1 MLVGALNGEQALG
14 DCMEYLWCKVYW
26 ATLSKEKVSRVE
38 SHNVTNHV
46 LAVNGMTNLLKN
58 LEDGIDLGCVDDGWI
73 VSGEGW
79 NGVGGVPLLVGRWL
93 GEGHWRGER

>member
-1 MLVGALNGEQALG
+1 MRYLMLVGALNGEQALG

-26 ATLSKEKVSRVE
+26 ATL
-38 SHNVTNHV
+38 
-46 LAVNGMTNLLKN
+46 LKN
-58 LEDGIDLGCVDDGWI
+58 LEDGIDLGCVDDGWM